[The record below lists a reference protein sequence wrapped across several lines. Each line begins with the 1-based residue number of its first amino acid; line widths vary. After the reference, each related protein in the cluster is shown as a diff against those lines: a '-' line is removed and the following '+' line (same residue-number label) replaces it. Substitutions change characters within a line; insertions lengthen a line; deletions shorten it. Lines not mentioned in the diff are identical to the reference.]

1 MAIFSSYFKLSAEYR
16 WMLLAA
22 FVFNL
27 GFYMLIPFLAGYL
40 KQDLLL
46 SATLVGIVLG
56 VRSFCQQGLFLVGG
70 LLADLFGQKKLIVI
84 GCVLRAAGFALF
96 LFSDI
101 TALLFLAA
109 FLTGFAGALFTPAA
123 QAYFSGQDILS
134 RAQMFS
140 LVGVARNGGEL
151 LGPVC
156 GLLLLSVSFEVLCLV
171 SALPFAL
178 FALVFTVLLPSARKP
193 QKTRQATNTDTAD
206 NKSAGVSAMVAAV
219 LGNREFIKFSVLMSG
234 YFMLINQISFA
245 IPMHIV
251 NQDGAQ
257 QDVAWVLTLCALIS
271 IFLQFPVTRVCERWL
286 TPRQW
291 ISIGIALMGLSFATL
306 IPSWPYNEGLL
317 YYLPLSTLAVVFTM
331 GTMVSFPFIMS
342 QISELAQNKAVA
354 THYGFF
360 YLFAGIG
367 LIAGSS
373 LVGIAFDLAH
383 ISQNLAWY
391 SLMVIGLAT
400 AVLHPLFMSSH
411 SPQQDMSATRVSTH

>member
-1 MAIFSSYFKLSAEYR
+1 MSIFTSYFKLTAEYR
-16 WMLLAA
+16 WMLIAA

-46 SATLVGIVLG
+46 SATLVGVVLG

-70 LLADLFGQKKLIVI
+70 LLADLFGEKKLIVI
-84 GCVLRAAGFALF
+84 GCLLRSVGFCLF

-123 QAYFSGQDILS
+123 QAYFSKQNVLS

-156 GLLLLSVSFEVLCLV
+156 GVLLLSISFDILCII

-178 FALVFTVLLPSARKP
+178 FALVFTVLIPEHQQKEKSGSDAKSSA
-193 QKTRQATNTDTAD
+193 TAQGG
-206 NKSAGVSAMVAAV
+206 GVKAMVAGV
-219 LGNREFIKFSVLMSG
+219 LSNRAFLKFSAVMAG

-251 NQDGAQ
+251 EQ
-257 QDVAWVLTLCALIS
+257 QGTAKEVAWVLTLCALIS
-271 IFLQFPVTRVCERWL
+271 IFLQFPVTKLCERWL
-286 TPRQW
+286 SPTKW
-291 ISIGIALMGLSFATL
+291 ISIGIALMGLSFVTL
-306 IPSWPYNEGLL
+306 IPHWPYEQGVL
-317 YYLPLSTLAVVFTM
+317 YYLPLSLLAVVFTV

-342 QISELAQNKAVA
+342 QISELAKDKSVA

-360 YLFAGIG
+360 YLFAGVG

-373 LVGIAFDLAH
+373 VVGVAFDLSN
-383 ISQNLAWY
+383 ISEHLAWY
-391 SLMVIGLAT
+391 CLILIGLIT
-400 AVLHPLFMSSH
+400 ALLNWALSTSSTQVDESQST
-411 SPQQDMSATRVSTH
+411 SPSTH

>member
-1 MAIFSSYFKLSAEYR
+1 MSIFSSYLKLSSQYR
-16 WMLLAA
+16 WMLSAA
-22 FVFNL
+22 FIFNL

-70 LLADLFGQKKLIVI
+70 LLADLYGAKPLIVI
-84 GCVLRAAGFALF
+84 GCLLRAIGFCLF
-96 LFSDI
+96 LFADVISV
-101 TALLFLAA
+101 LFLAA

-123 QAYFSGQDILS
+123 QAYFAKQEMLS

-156 GLLLLSVSFEVLCLV
+156 GLLLLNVGFDILCAAA
-171 SALPFAL
+171 ALPFLL
-178 FALVFTVLLPSARKP
+178 FTIVFCVLLPSASKV
-193 QKTRQATNTDTAD
+193 
-206 NKSAGVSAMVAAV
+206 KSAKPVSSTGEKSNIKTMVSGV
-219 LGNREFIKFSVLMSG
+219 LGNRAFLKFSAIMMG

-245 IPMHIV
+245 IPIHIV
-251 NQDGAQ
+251 NQAGAQ
-257 QDVAWVLTLCALIS
+257 QDVAWVLTLCAIIS
-271 IFLQFPVTRVCERWL
+271 IFLQFPVTRICEHWL
-286 TPRQW
+286 TPQHW

-306 IPSWPYNEGLL
+306 IPNWPFQTGLL
-317 YYLPLSTLAVVFTM
+317 YYVPLSVLAVVFTV

-342 QISELAQNKAVA
+342 QISDLANNKSVA

-373 LVGIAFDLAH
+373 IVGFAFDLAD
-383 ISQNLAWY
+383 ISEQLAWY
-391 SLMVIGLAT
+391 CLMATGLVT
-400 AVLHPLFMSSH
+400 AVLHTLLMHKHVEQEDSQLTNP
-411 SPQQDMSATRVSTH
+411 STH

>member
-1 MAIFSSYFKLSAEYR
+1 MSIFTSYFKLTAEYR
-16 WMLLAA
+16 WMLIAA

-46 SATLVGIVLG
+46 SATLVGVVLG

-70 LLADLFGQKKLIVI
+70 LLADLFGEKKLIVI
-84 GCVLRAAGFALF
+84 GCLLRALGFCLF
-96 LFSDI
+96 LFSDV
-101 TALLFLAA
+101 TAILFLAA

-123 QAYFSGQDILS
+123 QAYFSKQQVLS

-156 GLLLLSVSFEVLCLV
+156 GLLLLNISFDILCIV
-171 SALPFAL
+171 SALPFAM
-178 FALVFTVLLPSARKP
+178 FAVVFTLLIP
-193 QKTRQATNTDTAD
+193 QHQKQQQSDQTNASSSS
-206 NKSAGVSAMVAAV
+206 KQGGVKAMVAGV
-219 LGNREFIKFSVLMSG
+219 LSNREFLKFSAVMAG

-251 NQDGAQ
+251 NQQGAP

-271 IFLQFPVTRVCERWL
+271 IFLQFPVTKLCERWL
-286 TPRQW
+286 SPKQW
-291 ISIGIALMGLSFATL
+291 ISIGIALMGVSFLTL
-306 IPSWPYNEGLL
+306 IPSWPYSQGVL
-317 YYLPLSTLAVVFTM
+317 YYLPLSLLAVIFTV

-342 QISELAQNKAVA
+342 QISELAKDKSVA

-360 YLFAGIG
+360 YLFAGVG

-373 LVGIAFDLAH
+373 VVGVAFDLSNINEH
-383 ISQNLAWY
+383 LAWY
-391 SLMVIGLAT
+391 CLIFIGLIT
-400 AVLHPLFMSSH
+400 AILNTLLMSSATQEDESQTT
-411 SPQQDMSATRVSTH
+411 SPSTH

>member
-1 MAIFSSYFKLSAEYR
+1 
-16 WMLLAA
+16 MLVAA

-46 SATLVGIVLG
+46 SATLVGVVLG

-70 LLADLFGQKKLIVI
+70 LLADLFGEKKLIVI
-84 GCVLRAAGFALF
+84 GCLLRAVGFCLF

-123 QAYFSGQDILS
+123 QAYFSKQQVLS

-156 GLLLLSVSFEVLCLV
+156 GVLLLNISFDMLCIV

-178 FALVFTVLLPSARKP
+178 FALVFTVLIPERQKQDKSGNDDKSSATS
-193 QKTRQATNTDTAD
+193 QNG
-206 NKSAGVSAMVAAV
+206 GVKAMVAGV
-219 LGNREFIKFSVLMSG
+219 LGNRAFLKFSAVMAG

-251 NQDGAQ
+251 DQ
-257 QDVAWVLTLCALIS
+257 QGSAKDVAWVLTLCALIS
-271 IFLQFPVTRVCERWL
+271 IFLQFPVTKLCERWL
-286 TPRQW
+286 SPKQW
-291 ISIGIALMGLSFATL
+291 ISIGIALMGLSFAML
-306 IPSWPYNEGLL
+306 IPAWPYEHGVL
-317 YYLPLSTLAVVFTM
+317 YYLPLSVLAVIFTL

-342 QISELAQNKAVA
+342 EISELAKDKSVA

-360 YLFAGIG
+360 YLFAGVG

-373 LVGIAFDLAH
+373 VVGVAFDLSN
-383 ISQNLAWY
+383 ISEHLAWY
-391 SLMVIGLAT
+391 CLILIGLIT
-400 AVLHPLFMSSH
+400 AILNTVLSA
-411 SPQQDMSATRVSTH
+411 SATQESQSNATSTSTQ

>member
-1 MAIFSSYFKLSAEYR
+1 
-16 WMLLAA
+16 MLIAA

-46 SATLVGIVLG
+46 SATLVGVVLG

-70 LLADLFGQKKLIVI
+70 LLADLFGEKKLIVI
-84 GCVLRAAGFALF
+84 GCLLRAIGFCLF
-96 LFSDI
+96 LFADV
-101 TALLFLAA
+101 TAILFLAA

-123 QAYFSGQDILS
+123 QAYFSKQQVLS

-156 GLLLLSVSFEVLCLV
+156 GLLLLNISFDILCIV
-171 SALPFAL
+171 SALPFAM
-178 FALVFTVLLPSARKP
+178 FAVVFTLLIP
-193 QKTRQATNTDTAD
+193 QHQKKQQSDKANVSSSS
-206 NKSAGVSAMVAAV
+206 KQGGVKAMVAGV
-219 LGNREFIKFSVLMSG
+219 LSNREFLKFSAVMAG

-251 NQDGAQ
+251 NQQGAP
-257 QDVAWVLTLCALIS
+257 QDVAWVLTLCAVIS
-271 IFLQFPVTRVCERWL
+271 IFLQFPVTKLCERWL
-286 TPRQW
+286 SPKQW
-291 ISIGIALMGLSFATL
+291 ISIGIALMGVSFLTL
-306 IPSWPYNEGLL
+306 IPSWPYSQGVL
-317 YYLPLSTLAVVFTM
+317 YYLPLSLLAVIFTV

-342 QISELAQNKAVA
+342 QISELAKDKSVA

-360 YLFAGIG
+360 YLFAGVG

-373 LVGIAFDLAH
+373 VVGVAFDLSN
-383 ISQNLAWY
+383 ISEHLAWY
-391 SLMVIGLAT
+391 CLIFIGLIT
-400 AVLHPLFMSSH
+400 AILNTLLMSSATQEDESQTT
-411 SPQQDMSATRVSTH
+411 SPSTH

>member
-1 MAIFSSYFKLSAEYR
+1 MAIFSSYFKLSVEYR

-40 KQDLLL
+40 KQDLFL
-46 SATLVGIVLG
+46 SASLVGIVLG
-56 VRSFCQQGLFLVGG
+56 VRSFCQQGLFLIGG

-96 LFSDI
+96 LFSEI
-101 TALLFLAA
+101 TILLFLAA

-123 QAYFSGQDILS
+123 QAYFSKQDTLS
-134 RAQMFS
+134 RAQIFS

-156 GLLLLSVSFEVLCLV
+156 GLLLLNMSFEILCLV
-171 SALPFAL
+171 SAMPFAL
-178 FALVFTVLLPSARKP
+178 FALVFVALLPGARP
-193 QKTRQATNTDTAD
+193 EKTKQAADTNTSDT
-206 NKSAGVSAMVAAV
+206 KSAGVSAMVAAV
-219 LGNREFIKFSVLMSG
+219 LGNREFIKFSVVMSG

-245 IPMHIV
+245 IPLHIV
-251 NQDGAQ
+251 NQDGEPR
-257 QDVAWVLTLCALIS
+257 DVAWVLTLCALIS
-271 IFLQFPVTRVCERWL
+271 ICLQFPITRLCERWL
-286 TPRQW
+286 APRQW

-306 IPSWPYNEGLL
+306 VPSWPYSDGLM

-373 LVGIAFDLAH
+373 LVGVAFDLAN

-391 SLMVIGLAT
+391 SLMTIGLTT
-400 AVLHPLFMSSH
+400 AVLYPFLMSSN
-411 SPQQDMSATRVSTH
+411 SQQQDMQTTRVSTH

>member
-1 MAIFSSYFKLSAEYR
+1 MMSIFSSYVKLDRQYR
-16 WMLLAA
+16 WMLSAA

-46 SATLVGIVLG
+46 SATLVGVVLG

-70 LLADLFGQKKLIVI
+70 LLADLYGAKPLIVI
-84 GCVLRAAGFALF
+84 GCLLRAIGFCLF
-96 LFSDI
+96 LFAEVI
-101 TALLFLAA
+101 PLLFVAA

-123 QAYFSGQDILS
+123 QAYFAKQERIS

-156 GLLLLSVSFEVLCLV
+156 GLLLLNMSFDVLCIVASAPFFLFTIVFYLLIPAKTDKRAAAISKNKGPGEKRSIADMV
-171 SALPFAL
+171 S
-178 FALVFTVLLPSARKP
+178 
-193 QKTRQATNTDTAD
+193 
-206 NKSAGVSAMVAAV
+206 GV
-219 LGNREFIKFSVLMSG
+219 LGNREFIKFSMIMMG

-245 IPMHIV
+245 IPLHIV
-251 NQDGAQ
+251 GQAGEL

-271 IFLQFPVTRVCERWL
+271 IFLQFPITRLCERWL
-286 TPRQW
+286 SPHDW
-291 ISIGIALMGLSFATL
+291 ISIGIGLMGVSFLTL
-306 IPSWPYNEGLL
+306 VPNWPYTTGGL
-317 YYLPLSTLAVVFTM
+317 YYAPLSALAVLFTL

-342 QISELAQNKAVA
+342 QISDLANNDSVA

-360 YLFAGIG
+360 YLFAGVG

-373 LVGIAFDLAH
+373 LVGLAFDMSTMSDA
-383 ISQNLAWY
+383 LAWY
-391 SLMVIGLAT
+391 CLIAIGLMT
-400 AVLHPLFMSSH
+400 AILHTCLMPKKLQQLDSPLSK
-411 SPQQDMSATRVSTH
+411 PSTP

>member
-1 MAIFSSYFKLSAEYR
+1 MSIFSSYLRLSAEYR
-16 WMLLAA
+16 WMLVAA

-46 SATLVGIVLG
+46 SATLVGVVLG

-70 LLADLFGQKKLIVI
+70 LLADLFGEKKLIVI
-84 GCVLRAAGFALF
+84 GCLLRAVGFCLF

-123 QAYFSGQDILS
+123 QAYFSKQQVLS

-156 GLLLLSVSFEVLCLV
+156 GVLLLNISFDMLCIV

-178 FALVFTVLLPSARKP
+178 FALVFTVLIPERQKQDKSGNDDKSSATS
-193 QKTRQATNTDTAD
+193 QNG
-206 NKSAGVSAMVAAV
+206 GVKAMVAGV
-219 LGNREFIKFSVLMSG
+219 LGNRAFLKFSAVMAG

-251 NQDGAQ
+251 DQ
-257 QDVAWVLTLCALIS
+257 QGSAKDVAWVLTLCALIS
-271 IFLQFPVTRVCERWL
+271 IFLQFPVTKLCERWL
-286 TPRQW
+286 SPKQW

-306 IPSWPYNEGLL
+306 IPAWPYEHGVL
-317 YYLPLSTLAVVFTM
+317 YYLPLSVLAVIFTL

-342 QISELAQNKAVA
+342 EISELAKDKSVA

-360 YLFAGIG
+360 YLFAGVG

-373 LVGIAFDLAH
+373 VVGVAFDLSN
-383 ISQNLAWY
+383 ISEHLAWY
-391 SLMVIGLAT
+391 CLILIGLITAILNTVLSASVTQESQSNAT
-400 AVLHPLFMSSH
+400 
-411 SPQQDMSATRVSTH
+411 STSTQ